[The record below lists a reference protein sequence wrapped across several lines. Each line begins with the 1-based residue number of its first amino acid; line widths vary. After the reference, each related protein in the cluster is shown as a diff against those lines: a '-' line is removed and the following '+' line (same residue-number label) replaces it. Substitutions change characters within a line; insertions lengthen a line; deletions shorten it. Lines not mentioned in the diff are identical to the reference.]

1 MRAAPGC
8 VCVSVRGCL
17 SVLEGSGGCWRR
29 GGGAAG
35 SSQRPARDWGEA
47 GGGRGAGGAGGGAQP
62 GRRGSARGALR
73 RWHRARR
80 AVGVPRAVGVLQ
92 AGLDAALSALPRGE
106 ASCPRHGEIW
116 GSFGVLPTQT
126 APWGDPVKADG
137 GPAAP
142 SAVPAPTER
151 FSPLQTTGS
160 VCRRELTRFWQE

>member
-1 MRAAPGC
+1 M
-8 VCVSVRGCL
+8 
-17 SVLEGSGGCWRR
+17 
-29 GGGAAG
+29 
-35 SSQRPARDWGEA
+35 
-47 GGGRGAGGAGGGAQP
+47 
-62 GRRGSARGALR
+62 LR
-73 RWHRARR
+73 CWHRARR
-80 AVGVPRAVGVLQ
+80 ALGVPRAVGVLQ

-106 ASCPRHGEIW
+106 ASCPRHGGIW

-151 FSPLQTTGS
+151 FSPLQTAGS